1 MSKKGISC
9 CINFID
15 LVIFLSATVFAEE
28 TITAKL
34 KSYTAYE
41 YPYLMLE
48 HVMGPER
55 TVYYAICY
63 NSEGQVEYGEII
75 REIDD
80 FVLSRVYLD
89 GTSEDFE
96 PPQLTIQQIG
106 SLQKNI
112 LNMNMIFAIGL

>member
-1 MSKKGISC
+1 
-9 CINFID
+9 
-15 LVIFLSATVFAEE
+15 
-28 TITAKL
+28 
-34 KSYTAYE
+34 
-41 YPYLMLE
+41 
-48 HVMGPER
+48 MGPER

-96 PPQLTIQQIG
+96 PPQLTIQQIREFAEKYPKYEYDICDWPL
-106 SLQKNI
+106 SYI
-112 LNMNMIFAIGL
+112 L

>member
-1 MSKKGISC
+1 VLISL
-9 CINFID
+9 I

-34 KSYTAYE
+34 KSYNGTGKNS
-41 YPYLMLE
+41 LLCNML
-48 HVMGPER
+48 
-55 TVYYAICY
+55 
-63 NSEGQVEYGEII
+63 YGEII

-96 PPQLTIQQIG
+96 PPQLT
-106 SLQKNI
+106 KNI